1 MAGGLIQLMSYGYA
15 DKPLIFD
22 PEITFFKVIYY
33 KHSLFSIQEQLLSSE
48 NDINFG
54 SSTNYKIRHNGDLF
68 FRPMLE
74 INLPSVTVEYE
85 KTLDDYISK
94 YNSITKINNL
104 DINFIVS
111 NLNTI
116 LYNYAPYK
124 FQIYITDNLIVNS
137 YYDYINSATIK
148 TDFIKLYD
156 DEYYLIIDNLSTDAT
171 IYQQYINTVTLNANS
186 TLENSRIFLYSSLNI
201 NYLTIFLN
209 KTYSNTDFI
218 IVDKDYYQ
226 LFNNNLFNYI
236 TSNNNELSF
245 LYSVINNKNIIN
257 NNFSTNNTKI
267 TITNLI
273 NFKLQYYFKNMNI
286 LYIYEN
292 ILDSVS
298 NSTSKQLKSIA
309 INIKSIFTNNSYTNN
324 IIPFENLYDNFDSD
338 ILNDKIFHIASG
350 YDLNKKFNI
359 TKIDTIN
366 LSNNNNSYDI
376 SFNTDEVNL
385 NSNIIYFIFP
395 DKTPSEQDISA
406 NNISSS
412 NYEDYYDLYYNQ
424 FTLYDQNIYNTSN
437 LLLPI
442 CVLKYNDET
451 ELFDKITLS
460 SLINDTDYVFIYNDV
475 FIFNTTTQKNEFI
488 LINDYMYTI
497 PDISS
502 TTSYQYS
509 NSIYLSPNPNIIKD
523 NTINFNDE
531 LGNNVM
537 YYLNSTNTSLNF
549 IDKNNLENYKT
560 FNFISPYQILY
571 NIDNTNFYN
580 NRLKQI
586 NYKNDININ
595 LDIYNNLIY
604 NQNKLQSINTVNK
617 NTYILN
623 NLKLTIPENITYITN
638 ILNNFLN
645 DFCFF
650 KEWNSFTYDTT
661 NPKSKI
667 KLLIS
672 PTFGTSY
679 YSNIFTTNNINGQ
692 NYFYNHFQDLIVNN
706 INTFIDNFELYY
718 TEVIRYISNLTNSNT
733 LINTLLNITNLTSY
747 ITINTISDPKYYE
760 FNELKKSAIYFK
772 IDLSFNSSFI
782 NILQNFGCS
791 VNLINGYYCIKD
803 IIFNNSIN
811 YPIYLLPNNFTCN
824 KQLYLLM
831 FLLNYPKNGNK
842 SIITEFYLTPNNYN
856 IPNPIPDTYKIIL
869 NTLNIN
875 NNIVY
880 LFDSIDSDITILN
893 KDHYLLNK
901 SVDNIS
907 KIVDINN
914 ILYDYSYKLYIKI
927 KEIITSDFIVN
938 NQFAIY
944 IDFMTFNNLWH
955 LKQNISK
962 KSINGNNSGIINLYA
977 STTDLKYYLDCN
989 INFSSFVDHIII
1001 NNSITSLINDYL
1013 TINIIPDINNFINN
1027 IKTDEIIQYIN
1038 IINSNNFNELNIN
1051 QSISNLT
1058 PIKLIYIYLNI
1069 LYSIKLDID
1078 SINYDLKFEY
1088 LLDDFNNIY
1097 TFFDLSSNILT
1108 DTDTG
1113 TDYNGSIFNELNTTD
1128 YELIVKI
1135 NNNINDVINFI
1146 IKLLQSQQIIMDDNS
1161 INEYTVDPINTS
1173 NNNIILKTL
1182 NLNELLY
1189 NLPLYFCNNF
1199 YKNYE
1204 YLTILNFFNNI
1215 KLNYIETYNSLLL
1228 DINNSGQYS
1237 YNYYS
1242 NLQQYLNFSINDYE
1256 KNMDFYRKNPKYN
1269 ENTDIILILN
1279 NSTTSTTT
1287 KRETFYTYSIINNTD
1302 TSLSYINTH
1311 YDIEKTNY
1319 DNTYDLF
1326 INNINILNINQ
1337 INIDTI
1343 ISNFNTFF
1351 GFNNSFYSDNRICS
1365 AIYFYLYNSYT
1376 VNNSFNLYFNNSDN
1390 TSNLNYMDTDISNYY
1405 SFVGFIDPSNNIEYV
1420 LKNNKLI
1427 TNDINNS
1434 FIDYEYI
1441 YDSTNSVYKLYK
1453 WEGTLIIKGSD
1464 IYDLSGVKLYNI
1476 NNNNIYEYKEK
1487 NLIDFD
1493 YIFDFNNN
1501 ISNTGT
1507 ATTTSNGTINNI
1519 SFGEW
1524 SFGKNWFQQSSSP
1537 PLQTANN
1544 GPSQILLSTNG
1555 KFQLSFRKDKVW
1567 ISINNGYTIDN
1578 IIQTPS
1584 ASYTFNNVCMTS
1596 TGNIIYLF
1604 RTLRYT
1610 NKGVFVILIEL
1621 VKLTDF
1627 GRTFVANIDITSY
1640 AANTNASACSANG
1653 QIILAACDNNIAFSK
1668 NGGNTWSNYPST
1680 TTQFFTNCCISADGQ
1695 KMYAFQNS
1703 YNTQK
1708 LYIST
1713 DAGTNWTIKDVS
1725 SQLIRPSLGNNGMCC
1740 SADGKYIYF
1749 TNNYLLFTLN
1759 ELTSGK
1765 IKITSSNSF
1774 YSITGGGEV
1783 TTLESYSRPFL
1794 SATISNNVIDLIFT
1808 LYDSKNNKYYGIWI
1822 SGGGTVNIIGD
1833 TYKENVAKCTS
1844 GDNFSININT
1854 NGNVSIYKNNTL
1866 IGSRQLFSLTE
1877 KLIAKFGCYQ
1887 SNNTFS
1893 NIIFYDNN
1901 NTTPY
1906 YSSDFGITFNHIQNL
1921 PAYLNWA
1928 MCGCDSTGQN
1938 VTFGVSYDNSNGSI
1952 YCSTN
1957 YGNTFIKVQNPQ
1969 LSNNIRIICGAV
1981 SGNSNT
1987 QVICYYNFNV
1997 DNLIYLWNSCKDIS
2011 DNITDNFITNNNFN
2025 SIKLDGINQYIT
2037 IPGLQFSD
2045 TGFSI
2050 SFWAQF
2056 NVPSGNSKDIMTF
2069 FDNNNQKVLQFYLQ
2083 NGYNLFLTIYING
2096 VSKSVALNTEQNGDN
2111 TWRFYTYTISY
2122 SNSSTGTGTMKAYV
2136 NGILKWTQNN
2146 TFYFNTTSPL
2156 NLYIATTS
2164 QYYNMSLSQ
2173 LCIKNDVL
2181 SQDNITK
2188 MYNDIFIKP
2197 DGNTLLSITQTVI
2210 NDISIGYI
2218 DTNTNKY
2225 IIDTEEYIYNAL
2237 TKIIYKTY
2245 VEVEPISKTY
2255 DTRYNNFYLF
2265 FFINGTLYK
2274 AINNIFYN
2282 TTRKKLQYI
2291 LYLPDSNLD
2300 PMNNFKLLDISNNIS
2315 YDIIPNSIK
2324 KEISIIDTDIDF
2336 DLSDVFNNTF
2346 SIDNVQKTI
2355 NYLNIDIKQNII
2367 DDTEQINN
2375 KLYYILLKNILSNS
2389 IMSNQ
2394 YNNQDIYICSSFN
2407 NYIHN
2412 KNYTSSDINNFNDI
2426 INWLQNYNNTNIN
2439 NIKVFNETDQI
2450 IYTIS
2455 EFIDANLDN
2464 KYFNFVPEFNHYF
2477 PINNLGQIVKPKDII
2492 EDINYSNMSHFEYM
2506 LKQNTTLK
2514 DISSSVDIS
2523 SVDINNLQIINN
2535 ISKLIKKFIITQ
2547 VYTDISN
2554 NINIIDKTNSYFI
2567 IDTSNNNIAISS
2579 NYNDISINSYFI
2591 INSNVVSFIERE
2603 SIFNLSYDNYIV
2615 NYKNQKL
2622 YLSDTSNN
2630 IDYLITT
2637 NLENINIY
2645 EWDETNNNTYY
2656 KFDNSLNTVLINIKN
2671 HNLFSKTL
2679 FIYDGYLNRI
2689 NRTSF
2694 GFNIDSSL
2702 NLVYDFKYDFSYYI
2716 LSRIISNFNAEIN
2729 EQNIST
2735 NNLVNDL
2742 SCNIFKNPSDNTVT
2756 IDFANNIDILL
2767 NKEYII
2773 LKDILNSSI
2782 YHIKNVNNNN
2792 NIYYYTLEP
2801 IDISSTINIS
2811 NNRTCM
2817 LSYGIMDFINL
2828 LGFDYFDYFDNNT
2841 IFYYWETFYSSLNN
2855 IIILLNT
2862 LKDDDLKNKKF
2873 TLNGYID
2880 IICNQ
2885 IIEMSKDNTLE
2896 NNLFEI
2902 PSIIFK
2908 KKILLSQ
2915 NVFDS
2920 QNTIKSNLDNL
2931 TKIYKSYKQ
2940 STSDL
2945 YNQLIR
2951 PDVPKCSWI
2960 PFIGH
2965 FLVNKIDFKIDNNI
2979 IEEIDDQIIHNFNFF
2994 NSTVSKDIGLNQ
3006 MIGNTPDLTMK
3017 QEIIPKKTL
3026 YVPLPLFFADKE
3038 KALPI
3043 ISMLNSQLSIN
3054 LKVKNINKLLK
3065 IPSGTKIK
3073 QLSKLKIKLCGSYV
3087 YLDTDER
3094 YKFAQMRHEYLIKT
3108 KKNIKYFINQKIGS
3122 LKLELNLPSTEMFWF
3137 YLDQSIKANNDYWNY
3152 TGIKYKEYYWNNVL
3166 MNDFDNNDDV
3176 NDYINM
3182 LTKNQV
3188 NIINKYTNNLI
3199 SQDLNNN
3206 LSLLKASELH
3216 SLACYLYGRT
3226 RNSNPFISSQLVYNG
3241 HKRFNVDGIMSS
3253 LVTPL
3258 TYYRD
3263 TFPSGLNVYTF
3274 CRNPKSIKHSGS
3286 LNFKYATNINFDYS
3300 LEFKDNHRVN
3310 GEINIIICELNVLR
3324 IASGIG
3330 CVAW

>member
-54 SSTNYKIRHNGDLF
+54 SSTDYKIRHNGDLF

-74 INLPSVTVEYE
+74 INLPSITVEYE
-85 KTLDDYISK
+85 NTLDDHISK
-94 YNSITKINNL
+94 YNSIPKKNNL
-104 DINFIVS
+104 NINFIIS

-124 FQIYITDNLIVNS
+124 FPIYITDNLIVNS
-137 YYDYINSATIK
+137 YYDYINSSIIK

-156 DEYYLIIDNLSTDAT
+156 DEYNLIIDNLSSDAT
-171 IYQQYINTVTLNANS
+171 IYQQYINTVVFNASS
-186 TLENSRIFLYSSLNI
+186 TLENAKMIFYSSFNI

-209 KTYSNTDFI
+209 KKTYSNTDFI

-236 TSNNNELSF
+236 TSNNELSF
-245 LYSVINNKNIIN
+245 LYSVINDKNIIN
-257 NNFSTNNTKI
+257 NNFSNKNTKI

-286 LYIYEN
+286 LYIYES
-292 ILDSVS
+292 ILDSK
-298 NSTSKQLKSIA
+298 SKQLKSIA
-309 INIKSIFTNNSYTNN
+309 INNNSIFTNNSYTNN
-324 IIPFENLYDNFDSD
+324 IILFENLYDNFDSD
-338 ILNDKIFHIASG
+338 IINNKIFHIASG
-350 YDLNKKFNI
+350 YDLTKKFNI
-359 TKIDTIN
+359 TKINTID
-366 LSNNNNSYDI
+366 LSNDSYDI
-376 SFNTDEVNL
+376 SFDTDEVNL
-385 NSNIIYFIFP
+385 NNNIIYFIFP
-395 DKTPSEQDISA
+395 DIIPGEQDISA
-406 NNISSS
+406 NNFNSS

-424 FTLYDQNIYNTSN
+424 FTLHDTNIYNTSN

-475 FIFNTTTQKNEFI
+475 FIFNTTTEKNEFI
-488 LINDYMYTI
+488 LINDNMYTI

-502 TTSYQYS
+502 DTSYQYS
-509 NSIYLSPNPNIIKD
+509 NSIYLSPNPNVIKD

-531 LGNNVM
+531 LGNNII

-549 IDKNNLENYKT
+549 IDQTNSESYKT

-586 NYKNDININ
+586 NYKNDINLN

-604 NQNKLQSINTVNK
+604 NQNKLQNINTVNK

-661 NPKSKI
+661 SSKV
-667 KLLIS
+667 KLSIS
-672 PTFGTSY
+672 PTFGTTY

-692 NYFYNHFQDLIVNN
+692 NYFYNHFQDLIVKN

-747 ITINTISDPKYYE
+747 ITINLLSDSKYYNSV
-760 FNELKKSAIYFK
+760 FGDIKKSAIYFK

-782 NILQNFGCS
+782 NILQNFDCS
-791 VNLINGYYCIKD
+791 INLINGYYCIQD
-803 IIFNNSIN
+803 ILFNNSIN

-842 SIITEFYLTPNNYN
+842 SIITVLYLTPNNYS

-869 NTLNIN
+869 NTSSIH
-875 NNIVY
+875 NNILY
-880 LFDSIDSDITILN
+880 LFDSIDSYITIPN
-893 KDHYLLNK
+893 KNHYLLNK

-914 ILYDYSYKLYIKI
+914 ILYDYSYKLYIQI
-927 KEIITSDFIVN
+927 KEIITSNFIVN
-938 NQFAIY
+938 NKFAIY

-962 KSINGNNSGIINLYA
+962 KSINGNNSGIINLYT

-1051 QSISNLT
+1051 QSISNLI

-1078 SINYDLKFEY
+1078 SIKYDLKFEY

-1113 TDYNGSIFNELNTTD
+1113 TDYNGSIFNLSSND
-1128 YELIVKI
+1128 YDLIVNI

-1161 INEYTVDPINTS
+1161 INEYTLDPINTS

-1204 YLTILNFFNNI
+1204 YSTILNFFNNI
-1215 KLNYIETYNSLLL
+1215 KVNYIETYNSLLL
-1228 DINNSGQYS
+1228 DIKNSGQYS

-1242 NLQQYLNFSINDYE
+1242 NLQQYLNFSISDYE
-1256 KNMDFYRKNPKYN
+1256 KNMDFYRKNPTYN

-1287 KRETFYTYSIINNTD
+1287 KRETFYKYSIINNTD

-1337 INIDTI
+1337 ININTI

-1390 TSNLNYMDTDISNYY
+1390 TSHLNYMDTDISNYY
-1405 SFVGFIDPSNNIEYV
+1405 SFVGFIDPSNNNIEYV
-1420 LKNNKLI
+1420 LKNNKLV
-1427 TNDINNS
+1427 TNDINYS

-1453 WEGTLIIKGSD
+1453 WEDTLIIKGSD
-1464 IYDLSGVKLYNI
+1464 IYDLDDVKLYNI
-1476 NNNNIYEYKEK
+1476 NNNIIYEYKEK

-1493 YIFDFNNN
+1493 YIFDFNND

-1544 GPSQILLSTNG
+1544 GPSQILLSTDG
-1555 KFQLSFRKDKVW
+1555 TFQLSFRKDKVW

-1584 ASYTFNNVCMTS
+1584 AIYTFNNVCMTS

-1604 RTLRYT
+1604 RTLVYT
-1610 NKGVFVILIEL
+1610 NKGVLVTLIEL

-1627 GRTFVANIDITSY
+1627 GRTFVANINITSF
-1640 AANTNASACSANG
+1640 AAKTNASACSANG
-1653 QIILAACDNNIAFSK
+1653 EIILAACDNNIAFSRDF
-1668 NGGNTWSNYPST
+1668 GITWSKYPST

-1695 KMYAFQNS
+1695 KMYAFQNNNN
-1703 YNTQK
+1703 NTLN

-1713 DAGTNWTIKDVS
+1713 NAGITWTINNVS
-1725 SQLIRPSLGNNGMCC
+1725 TLSLRPTLGNNGMCC
-1740 SADGKYIYF
+1740 SADGQYIYF
-1749 TNNYLLFTLN
+1749 TNN
-1759 ELTSGK
+1759 
-1765 IKITSSNSF
+1765 
-1774 YSITGGGEV
+1774 
-1783 TTLESYSRPFL
+1783 
-1794 SATISNNVIDLIFT
+1794 
-1808 LYDSKNNKYYGIWI
+1808 
-1822 SGGGTVNIIGD
+1822 
-1833 TYKENVAKCTS
+1833 
-1844 GDNFSININT
+1844 NT
-1854 NGNVSIYKNNTL
+1854 NT
-1866 IGSRQLFSLTE
+1866 
-1877 KLIAKFGCYQ
+1877 
-1887 SNNTFS
+1887 
-1893 NIIFYDNN
+1893 NI
-1901 NTTPY
+1901 TPY
-1906 YSSDFGITFNHIQNL
+1906 YSSNFGLTINPIQNL
-1921 PAYLNWA
+1921 PLYLNWA
-1928 MCGCDSTGQN
+1928 MCGCDSSGQN
-1938 VTFGVSYDNSNGSI
+1938 VTFSVSYDNSYGSI

-1981 SGNSNT
+1981 SGNSKT

-2011 DNITDNFITNNNFN
+2011 DNITNNFVTNNNFN
-2025 SIKLDGINQYIT
+2025 SINLNGINQYIT
-2037 IPGLQFSD
+2037 IPGLQFSN

-2050 SFWAQF
+2050 SFWAKF

-2069 FDNNNQKVLQFYLQ
+2069 FDNNNKKVLQFYLK
-2083 NGYNLFLTIYING
+2083 NGYNLYLTIYING

-2122 SNSSTGTGTMKAYV
+2122 SNSSTGTGTGTMKAYV

-2197 DGNTLLSITQTVI
+2197 DGNSVPSTTQIVV

-2218 DTNTNKY
+2218 NTNTNKY
-2225 IIDTEEYIYNAL
+2225 IIDTEEYIYNPL

-2245 VEVEPISKTY
+2245 VEVEPISKIY
-2255 DTRYNNFYLF
+2255 DTRYNNFYLTF
-2265 FFINGTLYK
+2265 NINDKIYQ

-2282 TTRKKLQYI
+2282 TNRKKLQYMI
-2291 LYLPDSNLD
+2291 YLPDSNLSA
-2300 PMNNFKLLDISNNIS
+2300 MNNFKLLDISNNIS

-2324 KEISIIDTDIDF
+2324 KEILITDTDIDF

-2367 DDTEQINN
+2367 DDTEQIDN

-2394 YNNQDIYICSSFN
+2394 YNNKDIYICSSFN

-2412 KNYTSSDINNFNDI
+2412 KNYTSSDIDNFNDI

-2439 NIKVFNETDQI
+2439 NIQVFNETDQI

-2477 PINNLGQIVKPKDII
+2477 PINNLGQIVKSKNII

-2506 LKQNTTLK
+2506 LKQNIKSK
-2514 DISSSVDIS
+2514 DILSIL
-2523 SVDINNLQIINN
+2523 DINNLQIINN
-2535 ISKLIKKFIITQ
+2535 ISTLIKEFIITQ

-2567 IDTSNNNIAISS
+2567 IDPSNNNIDISS
-2579 NYNDISINSYFI
+2579 NYDNINIKSYFI
-2591 INSNVVSFIERE
+2591 INSNVVSFIERQ
-2603 SIFNLSYDNYIV
+2603 SIYNLSYEDYIV

-2645 EWDETNNNTYY
+2645 EWDEGPINNTYY
-2656 KFDNSLNTVLINIKN
+2656 KFDNNLKTVLINIKN
-2671 HNLFSKTL
+2671 NNLFSKTL
-2679 FIYDGYLNRI
+2679 FIYDGYLNRT

-2742 SCNIFKNPSDNTVT
+2742 SCNIFTNPSDNTLT

-2773 LKDILNSSI
+2773 LKDVLNNSFI
-2782 YHIKNVNNNN
+2782 YHIKSVDNNN

-2801 IDISSTINIS
+2801 IDASSTINIS
-2811 NNRTCM
+2811 NNRTCN

-2828 LGFDYFDYFDNNT
+2828 LGFDYFDNNT
-2841 IFYYWETFYSSLNN
+2841 VFYYWETFYPSLNN
-2855 IIILLNT
+2855 IITLFNT
-2862 LKDDDLKNKKF
+2862 LKDDNLKNQKF

-2880 IICNQ
+2880 IIYNK
-2885 IIEMSKDNTLE
+2885 IIEMSNDTTLE

-2902 PSIIFK
+2902 PSVIFK

-2920 QNTIKSNLDNL
+2920 HDTIKSNLNNL
-2931 TKIYKSYKQ
+2931 LSHYKSYKQ

-2945 YNQLIR
+2945 YNQLTR
-2951 PDVPKCSWI
+2951 SDVPKCSWI

-2965 FLVNKIDFKIDNNI
+2965 FLVDKINFKIDNNI

-3054 LKVKNINKLLK
+3054 LKVKKLSKLLK

-3108 KKNIKYFINQKIGS
+3108 KKNIRYYINKKIGS

-3137 YLDQSIKANNDYWNY
+3137 YLDQSIKDTNDNWNY

-3166 MNDFDNNDDV
+3166 MNDFDNDDDV

-3182 LTKNQV
+3182 LTNNKV

-3216 SLACYLYGRT
+3216 SLAYYLYGRT

-3241 HKRFNVDGIMSS
+3241 HKRFNVDNIMSN

-3274 CRNPKSIKHSGS
+3274 SRYPKLIKHSGS
-3286 LNFKYATNINFDYS
+3286 LNFKYASNINFNYS
-3300 LEFKDNHRVN
+3300 LKFKDNHNVN
-3310 GEINIIICELNVLR
+3310 GEINIVICELNILR
-3324 IASGIG
+3324 IALGIA
-3330 CVAW
+3330 CTTW